1 VKVDVEASI
10 FLPAITSAIVL
21 ASSPAEEDVADV
33 GAGAGRFVGA
43 GMDGTGFVGVA
54 GVALGGGGGGSVD
67 TACVG
72 LGVTVG
78 VGGSGVD
85 VYVGVGGTGVLV
97 GVWVAV
103 GKGTGVAVG
112 AKTRLVGVATPCTGV
127 LLFAIVGVGV
137 EMPPGLSHSGI
148 PLWVKRMTAKA
159 MVRNTKVAARIIAT
173 LRNWFL
179 ATTAPVGGWAGS

>member
-1 VKVDVEASI
+1 VKVDAEASI
-10 FLPAITSAIVL
+10 FLSAITSAIVPT
-21 ASSPAEEDVADV
+21 SPPAEEDAADV
-33 GAGAGRFVGA
+33 VG
-43 GMDGTGFVGVA
+43 GGDGFGGF
-54 GVALGGGGGGSVD
+54 GVALGGGGVGCCGS
-67 TACVG
+67 TLGTG
-72 LGVTVG
+72 LGVKVG